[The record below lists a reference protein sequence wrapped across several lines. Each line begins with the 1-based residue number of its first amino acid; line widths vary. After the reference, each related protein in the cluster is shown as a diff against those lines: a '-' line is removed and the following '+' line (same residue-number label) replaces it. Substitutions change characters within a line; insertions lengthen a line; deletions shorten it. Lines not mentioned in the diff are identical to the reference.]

1 MQHTT
6 QAATA
11 QGRFTKRATGLLFAG
26 LLQAGFVWALVV
38 GLDVKDLVKPFVPAI
53 DTYFYKH
60 EVKPVP
66 PPPVDPTVQPK
77 EILVPPPDFAV
88 EGPPRPT
95 APTGFTSGIHP
106 GVTAGPAD
114 RGPMSLAATHTIP
127 PYPALDLR
135 LGNQGT
141 VVLRL
146 LIGTDGRVLDA
157 KVVRTSGS
165 ESLDRAAQGWVM
177 ARWRYQPAIRGGV
190 TVQGAVDVAV
200 KFDLRNAG

>member
-11 QGRFTKRATGLLFAG
+11 QRRFTKRATGLLFAG

-38 GLDVKDLVKPFVPAI
+38 GLDVKDIVKPLSDPFETFFVRDKIKPATPPLPVKDI
-53 DTYFYKH
+53 DL
-60 EVKPVP
+60 KPVTVP
-66 PPPVDPTVQPK
+66 IPVITFETPRPGAPTDVTT
-77 EILVPPPDFAV
+77 EIHPS
-88 EGPPRPT
+88 GPT
-95 APTGFTSGIHP
+95 APADH
-106 GVTAGPAD
+106 GPV
-114 RGPMSLAATHTIP
+114 SLAATHTIP
-127 PYPALDLR
+127 PYPALDIR

-165 ESLDRAAQGWVM
+165 DSLDRAAQGWVM

-190 TVQGAVDVAV
+190 AVQGAVDVAV